1 MQRYQ
6 VGVCHAVM
14 KQILGFL
21 CINVLI
27 SFALSC
33 KKNDSVRPGF
43 SDSITG
49 TWELRHASS
58 AMNPNIS
65 VLPPGNG
72 HILQF
77 STTDYKRFEAGQL
90 VKTGKYAT
98 VDDPTVEA
106 SVCLLFPIGQF
117 TNRIIYDNDTTGEKQ
132 FIHIL
137 DGRLVIV
144 AGCYALDAG
153 HRLEY
158 EKIEEPAD

>member
-1 MQRYQ
+1 
-6 VGVCHAVM
+6 M
-14 KQILGFL
+14 KNILGILGFN
-21 CINVLI
+21 ILI
-27 SFALSC
+27 GFALSC
-33 KKNDSVRPGF
+33 KKNDSVQPGF

-49 TWELRHASS
+49 TWELRHASA

-77 STTDYKRFEAGQL
+77 NATDYKRFEAGQL
-90 VKTGKYAT
+90 VKAGKYEI
-98 VDDPTVEA
+98 VEDPTVES

-117 TNRIIYDNDTTGEKQ
+117 TNRIVYDNNSAAEKQ
-132 FIHIL
+132 FMHIL

-144 AGCYALDAG
+144 AGCYAVDAG

-158 EKIEEPAD
+158 EKIEGPAD